1 MSPRSLLPLAA
12 LILAGLLGGCGE
24 EGAGDG
30 KRVVVATTTQVAD
43 LARNVTGRR
52 AEVRTL
58 LRPNSDP
65 HDYEPRPSDAVAIGE
80 AMLVLRSGGDLD
92 GWLADLVESAGGEPR
107 VFTVG
112 DAVRTRGEDP
122 HWWQDPRNAMR
133 AVRAIRDA
141 LEAADPEGRRTY
153 TRNAQAY
160 LGRLRALDGSVA
172 GCIGRLP
179 RARRR
184 LVTTHDSLGYFAA
197 RYDMRV
203 VGALIPSLSTE
214 AQPSSRDTARLVE
227 QIREEGVRAIFP
239 ESSLSPKL
247 ERAVSREAGA
257 SVGKALWAD
266 TLGPE
271 GSGGATY
278 IDSIASN
285 TDALVAGLSGGEQR
299 CRPRA

>member
-12 LILAGLLGGCGE
+12 LTLAGVLGGCGGNDE
-24 EGAGDG
+24 NGGE
-30 KRVVVATTTQVAD
+30 RVVVATTTQVAD
-43 LARNVTGRR
+43 LARNVAGSR
-52 AEVRTL
+52 AEVRAL

-65 HDYEPRPSDAVAIGE
+65 HDYEPRPSDAVAIGK

-92 GWLADLVESAGGEPR
+92 GWLEDLVESAGGDAK
-107 VFTVG
+107 VLTLT
-112 DAVRTRGEDP
+112 DAVRARGEDP
-122 HWWQDPRNAMR
+122 HWWQDPRNAE
-133 AVRAIRDA
+133 RAIRSI
-141 LEAADPEGRRTY
+141 AAGLAAEDPEGRDVY
-153 TRNAQAY
+153 SRNVRAY
-160 LGRLRALDGSVA
+160 LARLRVLDESVA
-172 GCIGRLP
+172 RCIERLP
-179 RARRR
+179 RAQRR

-197 RYDMRV
+197 RYGIRV

-214 AQPSSRDTARLVE
+214 GQPSSGDTAKLVR
-227 QIREEGVRAIFP
+227 QIRDEGVKAIFP
-239 ESSLSPKL
+239 ESSLTPRL

-257 SVGKALWAD
+257 SVGEALWAD

-285 TDALVAGLSGGEQR
+285 TEALVAGLSGGKQR